1 MCIGEQHTSN
11 HRGIPQHVRA
21 PRRAPRAR
29 LLGVRLLADSRTRR
43 VGLTG
48 RERRTVGKR
57 RTHRFHRRAAA
68 GPGPGGDGEGRMGL
82 SAADV
87 RVLSLGTG
95 EAVMAVRPADGGLHS
110 LLRAAVCV
118 RQGRAAQARLAPGW
132 AAAPLPRQRHLRRG
146 RRFGAPGSGR
156 VRPAK
161 DVQVDVGDATV
172 EHQRHDWCVPPRPS
186 SWCVRV
192 HGVHM

>member
-1 MCIGEQHTSN
+1 MCASASNTRPIIAASRNTFGLPGVPRVLASSGSGCWQTLELLWRMVDGWRTSD
-11 HRGIPQHVRA
+11 GW
-21 PRRAPRAR
+21 
-29 LLGVRLLADSRTRR
+29 
-43 VGLTG
+43 
-48 RERRTVGKR
+48 GKR
-57 RTHRFHRRAAA
+57 RTHRSHLTAAA

-82 SAADV
+82 SASDA
-87 RVLSLGTG
+87 RVH
-95 EAVMAVRPADGGLHS
+95 VRPADGGLHS
-110 LLRAAVCV
+110 LLRAPVCV

-156 VRPAK
+156 VRPAQ

>member
-1 MCIGEQHTSN
+1 
-11 HRGIPQHVRA
+11 
-21 PRRAPRAR
+21 
-29 LLGVRLLADSRTRR
+29 
-43 VGLTG
+43 
-48 RERRTVGKR
+48 
-57 RTHRFHRRAAA
+57 
-68 GPGPGGDGEGRMGL
+68 MGL

-156 VRPAK
+156 IRPAQ

-172 EHQRHDWCVPPRPS
+172 EHQRHDWCVPMKVDKQPQQPQTCGCCGCFSTVIPPS
-186 SWCVRV
+186 CGGTRVRV
-192 HGVHM
+192 CGWRASSSPHVRPRSCRKFV

>member
-48 RERRTVGKR
+48 RERRTVRK
-57 RTHRFHRRAAA
+57 TSDTPFSRRAAA

-82 SAADV
+82 SASDA
-87 RVLSLGTG
+87 RVH
-95 EAVMAVRPADGGLHS
+95 VRPADGGLHS

-156 VRPAK
+156 IRPAQ